1 MSSSRSAERRP
12 GVRTR
17 ADAAITRSVLDA
29 SALLAYLQGEPG
41 SSTVEAALA
50 AGAVIS
56 IVNYAEVLSR
66 LADVGEDPATANHRL
81 SEQGLMRG
89 LLEVVPLTEEDA
101 VVIAQLRTSTRAH
114 GLSLGD
120 RACLATGLR
129 FSGPVLTADRTWA
142 LLDVGVIVQ
151 LIRQP

>member
-1 MSSSRSAERRP
+1 
-12 GVRTR
+12 VRTR
-17 ADAAITRSVLDA
+17 ADAGATRSVLDA

-41 SSTVEAALA
+41 SSTVETALA

-66 LADVGEDPATANHRL
+66 LADAGEDPATGNHRL
-81 SEQGLMRG
+81 SEQGLIGG

-101 VVIAQLRTSTRAH
+101 VAIAQLRASTRAH

-129 FSGPVLTADRTWA
+129 LGWPVVTADRTWA
-142 LLDVGVIVQ
+142 LLDVGVTVQ
-151 LIRQP
+151 LIRQT

>member
-1 MSSSRSAERRP
+1 M
-12 GVRTR
+12 RTR
-17 ADAAITRSVLDA
+17 ADVGATHSDLDA

-41 SSTVEAALA
+41 SATVEAALA

-56 IVNYAEVLSR
+56 IVNYAEVLLR
-66 LADVGEDPATANHRL
+66 LADAGEDPATANHRL
-81 SEQGLMRG
+81 SEQGLIGG

-101 VVIAQLRTSTRAH
+101 VVTAQLRTSTRVH